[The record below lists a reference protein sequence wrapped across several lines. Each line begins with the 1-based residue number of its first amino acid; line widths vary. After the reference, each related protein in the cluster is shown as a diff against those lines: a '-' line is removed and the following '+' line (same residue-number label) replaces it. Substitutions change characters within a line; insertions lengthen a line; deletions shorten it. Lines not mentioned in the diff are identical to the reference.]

1 MLRSRRIQ
9 LVLCLALLMTVGA
22 TTVGA
27 SSAVGT
33 QNPQFTVATFVT
45 SSGEDPDRATVG
57 DTVTVVT
64 SVTNNT
70 ARSRTVTVILTLTT
84 PSGETY
90 SESRRV
96 TLASHETITDSF
108 SYVVDPSYP
117 TGLYRLRIAARNAQG
132 TSRATARLEIY

>member
-1 MLRSRRIQ
+1 
-9 LVLCLALLMTVGA
+9 
-22 TTVGA
+22 
-27 SSAVGT
+27 
-33 QNPQFTVATFVT
+33 VT